1 MTRKPYSTDISDE
14 QWELIANL
22 LPPAKS
28 ENKNGRKRT
37 TNLREVINAIFY
49 LQRNG
54 GAWRNL
60 PHDFPPYSTVY
71 FYFRKW
77 EKKGVWMN
85 IHNTLRDM
93 VRAKEGKNTSP
104 SAGIM
109 DSQSAKTTDV
119 GGSERR
125 FDGNKKVNDRKRH
138 ILVDTMGLLL
148 VGIVQAANI
157 ADSKVGKILL
167 MAGFV

>member
-1 MTRKPYSTDISDE
+1 
-14 QWELIANL
+14 
-22 LPPAKS
+22 
-28 ENKNGRKRT
+28 
-37 TNLREVINAIFY
+37 
-49 LQRNG
+49 
-54 GAWRNL
+54 
-60 PHDFPPYSTVY
+60 
-71 FYFRKW
+71 
-77 EKKGVWMN
+77 MN

-109 DSQSAKTTDV
+109 DSQSAKTKDV
-119 GGSERR
+119 GGSERG
-125 FDGNKKVNDRKRH
+125 FDGNKKVNGRKRH

>member
-1 MTRKPYSTDISDE
+1 
-14 QWELIANL
+14 
-22 LPPAKS
+22 
-28 ENKNGRKRT
+28 
-37 TNLREVINAIFY
+37 VIYCFGIKE
-49 LQRNG
+49 G
-54 GAWRNL
+54 SGAESLSNFFHLL